1 MGQRFPYKITLFTSK
16 AIILLFL
23 LNIGFSSTTKA
34 QLVWEITAPNGQS
47 SHLLATQH
55 IKHDISG
62 LDDAKVKAFLEQAD
76 SIVMPVLLKADLYS
90 NIYNMFVTDPNH
102 ELSSAL
108 SKEDYKLLESF
119 LKKEYGL
126 KLGVFK
132 KIKPVFLYIV
142 MAQTGVSTDDR
153 PYIEEYYYK
162 LANDQN
168 ITTIGLESFEEQVYS
183 LDTLPLET
191 QIEALAQL
199 LQQFP
204 NADDQDK
211 WVKLYKKGKLKK
223 LNKWQLKKMHPAI
236 YNAWITERNKKLT
249 DKLIPTLQKGNIF
262 VMIPAYQL
270 EGNDGIFNYLR
281 SAGYTIKKGN

>member
-1 MGQRFPYKITLFTSK
+1 M
-16 AIILLFL
+16 
-23 LNIGFSSTTKA
+23 
-34 QLVWEITAPNGQS
+34 VWEITAPNGQT

-62 LDDAKVKAFLEQAD
+62 LDDPKVKAFIEQAD
-76 SIVMPVLLKADLYS
+76 GVVMPVLLKADLYG

-102 ELSSAL
+102 ELSTAL

-168 ITTIGLESFEEQVYS
+168 KTTIGLESFEEQVYS

-223 LNKWQLKKMHPAI
+223 LNKWQQKKMHPAI

-262 VMIPAYQL
+262 VMMPAYQL
-270 EGNDGIFNYLR
+270 EGSDGIFNYLR
-281 SAGYTIKKGN
+281 SAGYTIKKVN